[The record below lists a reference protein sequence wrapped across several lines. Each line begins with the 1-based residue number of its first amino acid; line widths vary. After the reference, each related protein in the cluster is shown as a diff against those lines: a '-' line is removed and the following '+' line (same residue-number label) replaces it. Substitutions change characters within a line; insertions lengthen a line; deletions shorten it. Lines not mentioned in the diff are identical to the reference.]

1 MNIRLLDCTLRD
13 GGYVNDWRFGKH
25 AIRTMK
31 RRLESTG
38 VDILELGFI
47 KDEPRNDDRT
57 VFSGMEQ
64 AAELIGEKKPGTQYA
79 VMAEVV
85 NPLPPEKIAPAS
97 PDGPD
102 IVRVIVWKRMLKE
115 GFEYCRSIAEKG
127 YRLCVQP
134 ARTNQ
139 YSPKEFTD
147 MLRLFG
153 SLSPMAVYVVDS
165 WGTMYADE
173 LLSYLR
179 LADENLA
186 PEVAA
191 GYHGHNNMMQAF
203 DAACAFARAGL
214 ERDIIID
221 ASVYGMGRGAGN
233 LNLEIFAKWM
243 NDTMGK
249 HYDLRP
255 MVKIYDDYIKHIYQ
269 KTPWGYSI
277 PYFISAKYNCNP
289 NFSNDMQKKGI
300 SSSEIE
306 KIISSIPDDERIIF
320 TNEKSISAIG
330 KHFKSIWKNKLCI
343 VIITYNKPDVIS
355 VFLQDI
361 LPLSNYYGIDIIV
374 YDSSTNNRTKNVV
387 ESYRH
392 FNNVYY
398 DFYDGV
404 TNNMSIDEKV
414 ISAYTT
420 YSDKY
425 EYVWVTR
432 DGLLIN
438 LNNVIY
444 GIKDKILKQFDLI
457 VVDAIRRDY
466 RKNGNKT
473 YNDCRKLFVDQC
485 HQLTILGAS
494 IIKSTCIK
502 EMIKT
507 VPLDVQKNLGLWQP
521 YAIFDYFSRKKFM
534 AASWTGILWTQNSAR
549 GGKSF
554 WHKHVLW
561 QWGERW
567 YSIITNLPDIYGPYK
582 KQVLKFKLIDCRPFS
597 VEFIANSRALGGISI
612 SSINKYKKYIPHVC
626 DTPLWKFYAISL
638 LPKRWAPVIV
648 RKIQRT
654 KDNYHHFLN
663 KHIRKNKNP
672 R

>member
-233 LNLEIFAKWM
+233 LNLEIFARWLNVNM
-243 NDTMGK
+243 EK
-249 HYDLRP
+249 HYRLGP
-255 MVKIYDDYIKHIYQ
+255 MLDVFDEFLKPVYRR
-269 KTPWGYSI
+269 TPWGFSL
-277 PYFISAKYNCNP
+277 PYLVTAAFNCNP
-289 NFSNDMQKKGI
+289 AFAAHF
-300 SSSEIE
+300 E
-306 KIISSIPDDERIIF
+306 KRGLTATAMERIIAAMSPEERIIF
-320 TNEKSISAIG
+320 TPEKA
-330 KHFKSIWKNKLCI
+330 
-343 VIITYNKPDVIS
+343 
-355 VFLQDI
+355 
-361 LPLSNYYGIDIIV
+361 
-374 YDSSTNNRTKNVV
+374 
-387 ESYRH
+387 
-392 FNNVYY
+392 
-398 DFYDGV
+398 
-404 TNNMSIDEKV
+404 
-414 ISAYTT
+414 
-420 YSDKY
+420 
-425 EYVWVTR
+425 
-432 DGLLIN
+432 DGLL
-438 LNNVIY
+438 
-444 GIKDKILKQFDLI
+444 
-457 VVDAIRRDY
+457 A
-466 RKNGNKT
+466 
-473 YNDCRKLFVDQC
+473 
-485 HQLTILGAS
+485 
-494 IIKSTCIK
+494 
-502 EMIKT
+502 
-507 VPLDVQKNLGLWQP
+507 
-521 YAIFDYFSRKKFM
+521 
-534 AASWTGILWTQNSAR
+534 
-549 GGKSF
+549 
-554 WHKHVLW
+554 
-561 QWGERW
+561 
-567 YSIITNLPDIYGPYK
+567 
-582 KQVLKFKLIDCRPFS
+582 
-597 VEFIANSRALGGISI
+597 
-612 SSINKYKKYIPHVC
+612 
-626 DTPLWKFYAISL
+626 
-638 LPKRWAPVIV
+638 
-648 RKIQRT
+648 
-654 KDNYHHFLN
+654 
-663 KHIRKNKNP
+663 
-672 R
+672 